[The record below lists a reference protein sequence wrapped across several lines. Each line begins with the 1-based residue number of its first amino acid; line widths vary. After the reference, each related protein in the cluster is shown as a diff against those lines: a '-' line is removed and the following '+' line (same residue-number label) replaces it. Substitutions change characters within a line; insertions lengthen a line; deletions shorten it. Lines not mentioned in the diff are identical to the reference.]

1 MSSPQCL
8 NPTDVAAP
16 HKSYS
21 HICTTTL
28 LGGSKLLTFAG
39 QIGVPQDAVDRE
51 PASSFREQVRIAL
64 SNVTKCLA
72 AVGATTNDIVSVRQY
87 IVNLLP
93 MDPCRR
99 ELYEEW
105 IGDHRPPSTVLG
117 VAALADEK
125 LLYEIEVMA
134 VVHE

>member
-1 MSSPQCL
+1 MSSPKCF
-8 NPTDVAAP
+8 NPSDVAPP

-21 HICTTTL
+21 HICSTNL
-28 LGGSKLLTFAG
+28 IGGSKLLSFAG
-39 QIGVPQDAVDRE
+39 QIGVAPDSLDRE
-51 PASSFREQVRIAL
+51 PASTFREQIEIAL
-64 SNVTKCLA
+64 ANVTKCLA
-72 AVGATTNDIVSVRQY
+72 AAGATIKDIVSVRQY
-87 IVNLLP
+87 VVNLLP

-105 IGDHRPPSTVLG
+105 MGDHRPPSTLVG

-125 LLYEIEVMA
+125 LLFEIEVMA